1 MERWRHAV
9 LATCTVVACGALGA
23 GCGGSSGKTTSSG
36 ATSART
42 HATTVARPA
51 FSASMVASGE
61 KVFAKHCATCHSIG
75 DRIVHPSFI
84 ESPIPNFNEVK
95 PKVEYIRARV
105 EGGGIDMP
113 TIVSELKPGELEA
126 VIAYVSAVS
135 GRDIEAGRDPSAN
148 VGLGEQLFDANCQAC
163 HTIAGRP
170 RTGRPQYPGTEFEK
184 VRPSAA
190 YIVRQVRRGIPEE
203 MPSFRRKLTD
213 AQIRAVAEYV
223 TETAGR

>member
-23 GCGGSSGKTTSSG
+23 GCGGSSSKTTSS
-36 ATSART
+36 SART

-61 KVFAKHCATCHSIG
+61 RVFAKHCATCHSIG
-75 DRIVHPSFI
+75 DRLVHPSFI
-84 ESPIPNFNEVK
+84 ESPIPNFNNVK

-113 TIVSELKPGELEA
+113 TIVGELKPGELEA
-126 VIAYVSAVS
+126 VIAYVSTAS
-135 GRDIEAGRDPSAN
+135 GRDIEAGRDPSAS
-148 VGLGEQLFDANCQAC
+148 VSLGQQVFSANCQAC

-170 RTGRPQYPGTEFEK
+170 RTGRPQYPGTQFED

-190 YIVRQVRRGIPEE
+190 YVMRLVRRGIPEE

-213 AQIRAVAEYV
+213 AQIRAVAEYL
-223 TETAGR
+223 TQTAGR

>member
-9 LATCTVVACGALGA
+9 LATCTVAACVALGA
-23 GCGGSSGKTTSSG
+23 GCGGSSSKTTSR
-36 ATSART
+36 ARA
-42 HATTVARPA
+42 HTTTTARPA

-61 KVFAKHCATCHSIG
+61 RVFVKHCATCHSIG
-75 DRIVHPSFI
+75 DRISHPTFI
-84 ESPIPNFNEVK
+84 ESPIPNFNNVK
-95 PKVEYIRARV
+95 PKPEYIRGRI

-113 TIVSELKPGELEA
+113 TLANELSPAQIQA
-126 VIAYVSAVS
+126 VIAYVSTAS
-135 GRDIEAGRDPSAN
+135 GRDIEAGRDPSASVS
-148 VGLGEQLFDANCQAC
+148 VGQQVFRGNCQAC
-163 HTIAGRP
+163 HSIAGRP
-170 RTGRPQYPGTEFEK
+170 RTGRPAYPGTGFED

-190 YIVRQVRRGIPEE
+190 YVMRQVRRGIPEE